1 MPETALR
8 IRDMPFEVRAVRRR
22 VRDWTQ
28 TLVDFGDKH
37 IWLPIGTTLLSLI
50 ALIVVVN
57 FAPSRPDPRNP
68 GETHYY
74 GWGHVALPVVISVF
88 VLCILYL
95 FLVFQARH
103 GETRAERIKRLTKA
117 LEEAMQAIT
126 QIQTE
131 IEDGAL
137 RLQELEE
144 KTNLQRELSQLSES
158 EAAAVREALGAELS
172 RDRRRSLLR
181 DLVLVLLGAA
191 LSYFLT
197 RFF

>member
-1 MPETALR
+1 
-8 IRDMPFEVRAVRRR
+8 MPFEVRAVRRR

>member
-1 MPETALR
+1 VPETALR